1 MALNVLKLK
10 RRQLCI
16 GDMNQRVILSDREI
30 TEPGFAETDFGEK
43 FADPKEV
50 WAKVETPTGRTLWNG
65 VDTDIVLTHEVS
77 IHYDPEVTA
86 ETWVQLLPDETRLK
100 VEAVENLEERNEWL
114 VLACRARGTDEAS
127 KA

>member
-1 MALNVLKLK
+1 MALQTLKLK

-16 GDMNQRVILSDREI
+16 GDMDKRIILSDREI

-50 WAKVETPTGRTLWNG
+50 WAKVQTLTGRVLWNG
-65 VDTDIVLTHEVS
+65 VDTDIALTHEVS
-77 IHYDPEVTA
+77 IHFDPDVTT
-86 ETWVQLLPDETRLK
+86 ETWIQLLPSETRLK
-100 VEAVENLEERNEWL
+100 IEAVENLEERNEVL
-114 VLACRARGTDEAS
+114 VLACRARGVDEAS